1 MQLLTKCVLGNVQSS
16 EVKFKEK
23 RDIKS
28 VPVWNQTKKPAANKG
43 FQACIG

>member
-28 VPVWNQTKKPAANKG
+28 VPVWYSDQETGCK
-43 FQACIG
+43 

>member
-28 VPVWNQTKKPAANKG
+28 VPVVESDQETGCK
-43 FQACIG
+43 

>member
-1 MQLLTKCVLGNVQSS
+1 MQLLTKCVLGHVQFS

-23 RDIKS
+23 GDIKS
-28 VPVWNQTKKPAANKG
+28 VPVWNQTKKPALNKG